1 MNRLPLAALL
11 SLALAGPAAAKPVA
25 HPHAPHN
32 VIIFVADGLRYA
44 SVTPDIAPTLAA
56 VRQDGVDFTNSHS
69 IYPTVTTANAS
80 AIATGHYLGDTG
92 DYGNT
97 LWFGYPVQ
105 AQGGTPLT
113 FLEHDNVLRDVKTH
127 FGDGY
132 MGETSLLA
140 AARAAGLTT
149 AVIGKSG
156 PAAIQDITAMNG
168 DGIIVDDGANIPV
181 GPDGRPTGFVKIGDD
196 LAKRIAAAGLPDKA
210 PLTAFPGK
218 ANVEQQTYMTDVTVK
233 ALLPMLEERG
243 NEKGFVLLYWC
254 RDPDATQHNQE
265 DAVGALVPGINGPTA
280 HAGIADADAQLK
292 RLLDALK
299 ALGLDKTTDI
309 FVTADHGFSTISH
322 SLPTEDGG
330 IQPAS
335 MPQGFVAIDIARVLN
350 QKMFDPDADLGEI
363 LFAENGTH
371 PSRGSALIGPTADA
385 PQAIVAAN
393 GGSDL
398 IYTPGP
404 DGAKTAKAI
413 YAQLIGAPY
422 TGALFVNDDLMKADP
437 AAFAGA
443 LPMSA
448 VNLLGSATVPNPSIV
463 IGFRNWVA
471 KDCALGAELC
481 AVEIADTGLHTGQGM
496 HGSISR
502 ADTRNFMAAI
512 GPDFKKAFADPAPV
526 SNADINPTLAHILGL
541 KIAPHGTLT
550 GRPATEALAGGK
562 PVPFK
567 AVVQEATP
575 AANGLRTVL
584 EYQEAGG
591 RHYFDAAGFP
601 GRAVGLKTAK

>member
-1 MNRLPLAALL
+1 MKAAALAVL
-11 SLALAGPAAAKPVA
+11 FSLALAVPAGAAPAAPR
-25 HPHAPHN
+25 HN
-32 VIIFVADGLRYA
+32 VIVFVADGLRYA
-44 SVTPDIAPTLAA
+44 SVTADIAPTLAA
-56 VRQDGVDFTNSHS
+56 VRRDGVDFTNSHAL
-69 IYPTVTTANAS
+69 YPTVTTANAS

-113 FLEHDNVLRDVKTH
+113 FLEHDGVLRDVKTH
-127 FGDGY
+127 FEGGY

-140 AARAAGLTT
+140 AARAAGMTT
-149 AVIGKSG
+149 AVIGKIG
-156 PAAIQDITAMNG
+156 PAAIQDIGAMNG
-168 DGIIVDDGANIPV
+168 EGIVIDDGANYPI
-181 GPDGRPTGFVKIGDD
+181 GLDGRPTGFVKIGDD
-196 LAKRIAAAGLPDKA
+196 LAGRIAAAGLPDKA
-210 PLTAFPGK
+210 PPTALPGK
-218 ANVEQQTYMTDVTVK
+218 PNTEQQTYMTDVTVK
-233 ALLPMLEERG
+233 ALLPLMKDRG
-243 NEKGFVLLYWC
+243 KAFALLYWC

-265 DAVGALVPGINGPTA
+265 DSVGALTPGINGPTA

-299 ALGLDKTTDI
+299 ALGLDKITDV

-322 SLPTEDGG
+322 SLPADDGG

-335 MPQGFVAIDIARVLN
+335 LPQGFVAIDIAGWLGR
-350 QKMFDPDADLGEI
+350 KMFDPDADMGEI
-363 LFAENGTH
+363 LYAENGTH
-371 PSRGSALIGPTADA
+371 PARGSALIGPTAEA
-385 PQAIVAAN
+385 PLAIVAAN

-398 IYTPGP
+398 IYTPG
-404 DGAKTAKAI
+404 DASLATAKAI
-413 YAQLIGAPY
+413 YAHLIQAPY
-422 TGALFVNDDLMKADP
+422 VGALFVNDALLKADP

-448 VNLLGSATVPNPSIV
+448 VNLLGAATVPNPSIV
-463 IGFRNWVA
+463 VGFRSWVA
-471 KDCALGAELC
+471 KDCALGEQLC

-526 SNADINPTLAHILGL
+526 SNADIAPTLAHILGL
-541 KIAPHGTLT
+541 QIAPKGTLT
-550 GRPATEALAGGK
+550 GRPATEALAGGR

-567 AVVQEATP
+567 ALTQEADP
-575 AANGLRTVL
+575 AAGGLRTVL
-584 EYQEAGG
+584 EYQEAAG
-591 RHYFDAAGFP
+591 RHYFDAAGIP
-601 GRAVGLKTAK
+601 GRAVGLRAK

>member
-1 MNRLPLAALL
+1 MKTVALAATLL
-11 SLALAGPAAAKPVA
+11 LAAALPAAAKPA
-25 HPHAPHN
+25 AHAPRN
-32 VIIFVADGLRYA
+32 VIIFVADGLRYS
-44 SVTPDIAPTLAA
+44 SVTPDLAPTFAS
-56 VRQDGVDFTNSHS
+56 VRQAGVDFTNSHS

-97 LWFGYPVQ
+97 LWFGYPVA

-113 FLEHDNVLRDVKTH
+113 FLEHDNVLRDVKAH

-140 AARAAGLTT
+140 AARAAGMAT
-149 AVIGKSG
+149 AVVGKIG
-156 PAAIQDITAMNG
+156 PAAIQDITAMDGNG
-168 DGIIVDDGANIPV
+168 IVVDDGANIPL
-181 GPDGRPTGFVKIGDD
+181 GLDGRPTGFVKIGDD
-196 LAKRIAAAGLPDKA
+196 LARRIKDAGLPDKA
-210 PLTAFPGK
+210 PLSAIPGK
-218 ANVEQQTYMTDVTVK
+218 ANVEQQAYMTDVTAK
-233 ALLPMLEERG
+233 ALLPLLKDRG
-243 NEKGFVLLYWC
+243 GKKGFALLYWC

-265 DAVGALVPGINGPTA
+265 DSLGTLVPGINGPTA

-292 RLLDALK
+292 RLLDTLK
-299 ALGLDKTTDI
+299 ALGLDKTTDV

-322 SLPTEDGG
+322 SLPNDDGT

-335 MPQGFVAIDIARVLN
+335 LPQGFVAVDLARVLG
-350 QKMFDPDADLGEI
+350 QPMFDPDADGAEVM
-363 LFAENGTH
+363 FAENGQH

-413 YAQLIGAPY
+413 YAYLLTAPY
-422 TGALFVNDDLMKADP
+422 TGALFVNDALLKADP

-463 IGFRNWVA
+463 IGFRSWTA
-471 KDCALGAELC
+471 KDCTLGDQLC
-481 AVEIADTGLHTGQGM
+481 AVEIADTNLHTGQGM

-512 GPDFKKAFADPAPV
+512 GPDFKAGFADPTPV

-567 AVVQEATP
+567 AMVQQATP
-575 AANGLRTVL
+575 AANGQRTVL
-584 EYQEAGG
+584 EYQEAAG

-601 GRAVGLKTAK
+601 GRAVGLMAK

>member
-1 MNRLPLAALL
+1 MKTVALAAALVLAAL
-11 SLALAGPAAAKPVA
+11 PAAAKPA
-25 HPHAPHN
+25 AHAPRN
-32 VIIFVADGLRYA
+32 VIIFVADGLRYS
-44 SVTPDIAPTLAA
+44 SVTPDLAPTFAS
-56 VRQDGVDFTNSHS
+56 VRQAGVDFTNSHS

-97 LWFGYPVQ
+97 LWFAYPVQ

-113 FLEHDNVLRDVKTH
+113 FLEHDNVLRDVKAH

-140 AARAAGLTT
+140 AARTAGMAT
-149 AVIGKSG
+149 AVVGKFG
-156 PAAIQDITAMNG
+156 PAAIQDIGAMNG
-168 DGIIVDDGANIPV
+168 DGIIVDDGANIPL
-181 GPDGRPTGFVKIGDD
+181 GPDGRATGFVKIGDD

-210 PLTAFPGK
+210 PPSAVPNTT
-218 ANVEQQTYMTDVTVK
+218 QQTYITDLTTK
-233 ALLPMLEERG
+233 AMLPLLKDRG
-243 NEKGFVLLYWC
+243 GKKGFALLYWC
-254 RDPDATQHNQE
+254 RDPDATQHSQE
-265 DAVGALVPGINGPTA
+265 DSVGALIPGINGPTA

-292 RLLDALK
+292 RLLDTLR
-299 ALGLDKTTDI
+299 ALGLDKTTDV

-322 SLPTEDGG
+322 SLPTDDGA
-330 IQPAS
+330 ILPAS
-335 MPQGFVAIDIARVLN
+335 LPQGFVAVDIAHVLG
-350 QKMFDPDADLGEI
+350 QPLFDPDADGAEI
-363 LFAENGTH
+363 LFAENGQH

-404 DGAKTAKAI
+404 DGTKTAKAI
-413 YAQLIGAPY
+413 YAMLLNAPY
-422 TGALFVNDDLMKADP
+422 TGALFVNDALLKADP

-448 VNLLGSATVPNPSIV
+448 VNLLGAATVPNPSIV
-463 IGFRNWVA
+463 IGFRSWVA
-471 KDCALGAELC
+471 KDCTLGDQLC
-481 AVEIADTGLHTGQGM
+481 AVEIADTNLHTGQGM

-512 GPDFKKAFADPAPV
+512 GPDFRRGFADPTPV
-526 SNADINPTLAHILGL
+526 SNADINPTLAHILRL
-541 KIAPHGTLT
+541 RIAPHGTLT

-567 AVVQEATP
+567 AVVQQATP
-575 AANGLRTVL
+575 AANGQRTVL
-584 EYQEAGG
+584 EYQEAAG

-601 GRAVGLKTAK
+601 GRAVGLMAK

>member
-1 MNRLPLAALL
+1 MARLPLAAFL
-11 SLALAGPAAAKPVA
+11 SLALVVPAAAKPAA
-25 HPHAPHN
+25 HPHAPRN
-32 VIIFVADGLRYA
+32 VVIFVADGLRYA

-56 VRQDGVDFTNSHS
+56 VRHDGVDFTNSHS
-69 IYPTVTTANAS
+69 LYPTVTTANAS

-97 LWFGYPVQ
+97 LWFGYPVK

-113 FLEHDNVLRDVKTH
+113 FLEHDNVLRDVKAH

-132 MGETSLLA
+132 LGETSLLA

-149 AVIGKSG
+149 AVIGKIG

-168 DGIIVDDGANIPV
+168 DGIIVDDGANIAT

-196 LAKRIAAAGLPDKA
+196 LARRIAAAGLSDKA
-210 PLTAFPGK
+210 PSTAVPN
-218 ANVEQQTYMTDVTVK
+218 ATQQAYVTDVTVK
-233 ALLPMLEERG
+233 ALLPMLKERG
-243 NEKGFVLLYWC
+243 NAKGFVLLYWC
-254 RDPDATQHNQE
+254 RDPDNTQHSQE
-265 DAVGALVPGINGPTA
+265 DSVGALVPGINGPTA

-299 ALGLDKTTDI
+299 ALGLDRTTDV

-322 SLPTEDGG
+322 GLPTDDGA
-330 IQPAS
+330 ILPAS
-335 MPQGFVAIDIARVLN
+335 LPQGFVAVDIAHWLD
-350 QKMFDPDADLGEI
+350 QKMFDPDADMGEI
-363 LFAENGTH
+363 LYAENGTH
-371 PSRGSALIGPTADA
+371 PARGSALIGPDADA

-404 DGAKTAKAI
+404 DGAKTAKAV
-413 YAQLIGAPY
+413 YAHLIDAPY
-422 TGALFVNDDLMKADP
+422 TGALFVNDDLLKADP

-448 VNLLGSATVPNPSIV
+448 VDLLGSATVPNPSIV
-463 IGFRNWVA
+463 IGFRNWIA
-471 KDCALGAELC
+471 KGCALGAELC

-512 GPDFKKAFADPAPV
+512 GPDFKKGFADPAPV
-526 SNADINPTLAHILGL
+526 SNADINPTLARILGL
-541 KIAPHGTLT
+541 TIAPKGTLT

-567 AVVQEATP
+567 AIVRQATP
-575 AANGLRTVL
+575 AASGARTVL
-584 EYQEAGG
+584 EYQEADG
-591 RHYFDAAGFP
+591 RHYFDAAGIP